1 MNDLLAFF
9 AAFVG
14 LAGELLDEWILL
26 SLSHCL
32 FDWSRL
38 FLIRGMN
45 TMKLGLVSLEKMLVA
60 KGLSAIRVVTDKVS
74 LTQVVDIDM
83 NGQCFFRL
91 ECLVTAFPLASP
103 IATCI
108 PSSLWRNNL
117 DIRLHPIF
125 KKFLLTSFLMNFEM
139 GFQILL

>member
-83 NGQCFFRL
+83 NGQCFF
-91 ECLVTAFPLASP
+91 
-103 IATCI
+103 
-108 PSSLWRNNL
+108 
-117 DIRLHPIF
+117 
-125 KKFLLTSFLMNFEM
+125 
-139 GFQILL
+139 